1 MSEKNQEKE
10 PKERYRAEWL
20 GQPLSTEEARERGA
34 KGGLASVKARREKK
48 TLRETMRLLLDEQ
61 FKFKNPVNAKP
72 INGDGYAMWCA
83 QVVSGALKGDRKCLE
98 YLRDII
104 GENPANR
111 IVGADDE
118 PLRRVEIE
126 FVDKSVPETGAE
138 TDPKIVGESSPRVGD
153 KNAH

>member
-1 MSEKNQEKE
+1 MPEKKQKKE
-10 PKERYRAEWL
+10 PSECVVPEWM
-20 GQPLSTEEARERGA
+20 GQPLSTDVARERGS
-34 KGGLASVKARREKK
+34 KGGIAAAKAKRERR

-61 FKFKNPVNAKP
+61 FKFKNPVSAKP
-72 INGDGYAMWCA
+72 TNGDGYAMWCA

-126 FVDKSVPETGAE
+126 FVDKSIPETGAE
-138 TDPKIVGESSPRVGD
+138 CDPKIVGENSPRVGD